1 MKHYDS
7 HVVALANEVAEK
19 LGDKESINAYLQICE
34 QYNEA
39 HVRKILEKVQSIP
52 IREIRKTPGALFT
65 FLIRNHARRVHPW
78 D

>member
-7 HVVALANEVAEK
+7 RVTELANEVAAK
-19 LGDKESINAYLQICE
+19 LGDKESINAYLNICE
-34 QYNEA
+34 QYSEE
-39 HVRKILEKVQSIP
+39 HVRKVLEKVLSIP

-65 FLIRNHARRVHPW
+65 FLVRNHARRVHPW